1 MKSFSLIGLVR
12 GLAVALAVFFAASAL
27 FSFISLNLD
36 DPEKY
41 LSLFAGIVLA
51 IAVFLGAWAASKES
65 ALTGLALGALLLL
78 AHRII
83 GAAFAETGD
92 LSWIKMVIIILSAVA
107 GSMVHKK
114 KGTSVSSDRRRKS
127 IRKRYGAY

>member
-27 FSFISLNLD
+27 FSFISLNFD

-78 AHRII
+78 AHRVI
-83 GAAFAETGD
+83 GAAFAGTGD

-114 KGTSVSSDRRRKS
+114 KGTSVSSDRRRKN